1 MVYKFSTISLWLAVT
16 FIFYLLLTSDSTLAV
31 NRSINNTL
39 SSLTDIMHNIQVDVH
54 HIAKE
59 IKKD

>member
-1 MVYKFSTISLWLAVT
+1 MVYKISIISLWISVA

-31 NRSINNTL
+31 NQSINNTL
-39 SSLTDIMHNIQVDVH
+39 ASLTDIMHNIQVDVH

-59 IKKD
+59 IKKN